1 MNALARVQAL
11 GQTPH
16 IERLSELDAND
27 LHDICNAA
35 DEAIRE
41 GGGFGWVE
49 PPIRNVMEQYWQGL
63 CLVPGIDVW
72 LARLDGVL
80 VGSIQ
85 LKHMPANNQ
94 AQRHIGHITTSFVA
108 PWARGHGLARGLLI
122 TALQSAQ
129 EEGLKEVML
138 DVRETQKA
146 AIHVYESLG
155 FSCWGTHPR
164 YALVNGSY
172 VAGRFYSLELEAHD
186 FLSMKALPTAQAVQA
201 SLVAE

>member
-1 MNALARVQAL
+1 MNALASVKAL
-11 GQTPH
+11 GQRPE
-16 IERLSELDAND
+16 IERLSNLDAND
-27 LHDICNAA
+27 LDDICNAA

-41 GGGFGWVE
+41 GGGFGWVQ
-49 PPIRNVMEQYWQGL
+49 PPVRDVMEQYWRGL

-85 LKHMPANNQ
+85 LKHMPANNE
-94 AQRHIGHITTSFVA
+94 AQRHVGQITTSFVA
-108 PWARGHGLARGLLI
+108 PWARGHGLARGLLL

-129 EEGLKEVML
+129 REGLKEVML

-155 FSCWGTHPR
+155 FSCWGRHPR
-164 YALVNGSY
+164 YAYVNGSY
-172 VAGRFYSLELEAHD
+172 VAGRFYSLELDKHD
-186 FLSMKALPTAQAVQA
+186 FLSMTVL
-201 SLVAE
+201 